1 MINEKVKEKLKGRTW
16 TFQEISNINDVISTI
31 SNELYDDLN
40 TKEKIDMVWD
50 SIVDDNSGLLFGE
63 LFQNL
68 VMNQLDAK
76 IADTIKTELQTAN
89 VNFKRDDKNEVSK
102 RIMGRKPLEE
112 LTTNEK
118 SKSKKPR

>member
-68 VMNQLDAK
+68 VMIQLDAK

-102 RIMGRKPLEE
+102 RRMGRKPLEE
-112 LTTNEK
+112 RTTNEK
-118 SKSKKPR
+118 SNSKKPR

>member
-50 SIVDDNSGLLFGE
+50 SIVDDKSGLLFGE

-102 RIMGRKPLEE
+102 RSMGRKPLEE
-112 LTTNEK
+112 RTTNEK
-118 SKSKKPR
+118 SNSKKSN

>member
-102 RIMGRKPLEE
+102 RSMGRKPLEE
-112 LTTNEK
+112 RTTNEK
-118 SKSKKPR
+118 FNSKKPR

>member
-102 RIMGRKPLEE
+102 RSIGRKPLEE
-112 LTTNEK
+112 RTTNEK
-118 SKSKKPR
+118 SNSKKPR

>member
-89 VNFKRDDKNEVSK
+89 VNFKKDDKNEVSK
-102 RIMGRKPLEE
+102 RSMGRKPLEE
-112 LTTNEK
+112 RTTNEK
-118 SKSKKPR
+118 SNSKKPR

>member
-102 RIMGRKPLEE
+102 RSMGRKPLEE
-112 LTTNEK
+112 RTTNEK
-118 SKSKKPR
+118 SNSKKPR

>member
-40 TKEKIDMVWD
+40 TKEKIDMIWD

-102 RIMGRKPLEE
+102 RSMGRKPLEE
-112 LTTNEK
+112 RTTNEK
-118 SKSKKPR
+118 SNSKKPR

>member
-102 RIMGRKPLEE
+102 RSMGRKPL
-112 LTTNEK
+112 
-118 SKSKKPR
+118 